1 MFTAF
6 EDGEGTGYCRPVKNH
21 LEQAYAQPK
30 RGSAA
35 EDGTSQS
42 SIPFREPHLGSAY
55 PQTEIAEAKFVARDW
70 SDVDKCCPWPFTQP
84 RIYPDSLRATVIAMG
99 RESWGD

>member
-1 MFTAF
+1 MRILPSPIGYVPTCRGDDRKVLA
-6 EDGEGTGYCRPVKNH
+6 TGLVT
-21 LEQAYAQPK
+21 
-30 RGSAA
+30 GSNS
-35 EDGTSQS
+35 G
-42 SIPFREPHLGSAY
+42 
-55 PQTEIAEAKFVARDW
+55 EAKFVARDW